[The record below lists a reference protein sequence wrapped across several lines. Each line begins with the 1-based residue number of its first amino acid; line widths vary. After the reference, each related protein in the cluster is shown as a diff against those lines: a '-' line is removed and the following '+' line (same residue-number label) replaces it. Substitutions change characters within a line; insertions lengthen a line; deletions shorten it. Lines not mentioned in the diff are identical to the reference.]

1 MSNSENHQ
9 SSIEITKY
17 PIENDSS
24 NNPPNSEGFL
34 FLELPDLNSLLYLGG
49 SSPDSFGLYLFDI
62 NNSTWLKSS
71 LKGDFLPPM
80 SYFAGWY
87 DSPFLFIHG
96 GKSFQKGENKS
107 FKETYLIDIS
117 TMTIHK
123 LFTIEEPSSRYG
135 HMAIKNNDKQ
145 AYIFGGCNIG
155 KKSERYL
162 NDLHKMEYKNISVIT
177 GDNANVNGASWIVN
191 IQTKGDKPPGRKGYS
206 MMFAESINSLIIYGG
221 ELKDNKISD
230 DGIYLYNVDDKEYKK
245 INIKGSDLL
254 GFRAYHSMQLND
266 TNNKIYIIGGIDNNK
281 NVLSDI
287 IEIEVKDKENISL
300 QKYEG
305 NEILGKRY
313 NHKGCNIFFRG
324 DNENDLLYH
333 ILILGGKKSE
343 NELYDNSLIDIFIKD
358 DENINNNNNENIK
371 EEEIEEN
378 MNKLI
383 NKKENN
389 LYDNDENNINNL
401 PLKLNNDFNQEKNN
415 NSIPLSNSNSNRT
428 IYSNHNNDNYNNN
441 ITNNKS
447 DNINNDIN
455 NINNINIKQKSNIN
469 EYHLNI
475 NKKAKLDN
483 LIKLQKD
490 YIEKYKKYQKIN
502 EEYYLNRTK
511 LDELNI
517 KELTKKILEK
527 NYKNKKSEK
536 NMKLDKIKG
545 EIFTLQKKLKEI
557 KNYNELINQYMNLY
571 KQRFCYLSDFLG
583 NYIEDITNLDNLL
596 MEFGPN
602 MPGLNYDVFWNK
614 RKKYQMQVVS
624 LFKDIKKFN
633 FFEKNIWDEIRNKR
647 NNSEGFNDNN
657 SYRNTVQK
665 VNKKEETLNM
675 NEI

>member
-1 MSNSENHQ
+1 MSNISNNQ
-9 SSIEITKY
+9 SPIEITNY
-17 PIENDSS
+17 PIESS
-24 NNPPNSEGFL
+24 STNNPPSNSEGFL

-49 SSPDSFGLYLFDI
+49 STPDSFGLYLFDI
-62 NNSTWLKSS
+62 NNSTWVKSS

-80 SYFAGWY
+80 NYFSGWY

-96 GKSFQKGENKS
+96 GKSLQKGENKS

-191 IQTKGDKPPGRKGYS
+191 IQTKGEKPPGRKGYS

-221 ELKDNKISD
+221 ELKDKKIND

-245 INIKGSDLL
+245 INLKGSDLL

-281 NVLSDI
+281 NVLNDI
-287 IEIEVKDKENISL
+287 IEIEVKDKSNIDVK
-300 QKYEG
+300 KYEG
-305 NEILGKRY
+305 NDILGKRY

-324 DNENDLLYH
+324 DNENELLYH

-343 NELYDNSLIDIFIKD
+343 NEFYDNSLIDIFIKD
-358 DENINNNNNENIK
+358 ENMSNNNDEIK

-378 MNKLI
+378 MNKVI
-383 NKKENN
+383 NNKENN
-389 LYDNDENNINNL
+389 LYDNDDGGDIGNNEIENNINNL
-401 PLKLNNDFNQEKNN
+401 PLKLPNDFNQENKGV
-415 NSIPLSNSNSNRT
+415 IPLSNSNSNRT
-428 IYSNHNNDNYNNN
+428 IYSNHNNNYN
-441 ITNNKS
+441 
-447 DNINNDIN
+447 INEKIN
-455 NINNINIKQKSNIN
+455 QNIN
-469 EYHLNI
+469 EYHINI
-475 NKKAKLDN
+475 NKKLKLDN
-483 LIKLQKD
+483 LIKLQKE
-490 YIEKYKKYQKIN
+490 YIEKYKKYQRIN
-502 EEYYLNRTK
+502 EEYYSNRNKLN
-511 LDELNI
+511 ELNI
-517 KELTKKILEK
+517 KELTKKILEQK
-527 NYKNKKSEK
+527 VKNKTDEKS
-536 NMKLDKIKG
+536 MKLDKIKG
-545 EIFTLQKKLKEI
+545 EIFTLQKKLKES

-571 KQRFCYLSDFLG
+571 KQRYCYLSDFLS
-583 NYIEDITNLDNLL
+583 NYIEDITKLDNLL
-596 MEFGPN
+596 MEYGQN
-602 MPGLNYDVFWNK
+602 IQGLNYEVFWNK
-614 RKKYQMQVVS
+614 RKKYQMEVIN
-624 LFKDIKKFN
+624 LFKDIKKYN
-633 FFEKNIWDEIRNKR
+633 FFEKNLWDEIKNKK
-647 NNSEGFNDNN
+647 NYSETFNENN

-665 VNKKEETLNM
+665 VNKKEETVNM

>member
-1 MSNSENHQ
+1 MSNISNNQ
-9 SSIEITKY
+9 SPIEITNY
-17 PIENDSS
+17 PIESS
-24 NNPPNSEGFL
+24 STNNPPSNSEGFL

-49 SSPDSFGLYLFDI
+49 STPDSFGLYLFDI
-62 NNSTWLKSS
+62 NNSTWVKSS

-80 SYFAGWY
+80 NYFSGWY

-96 GKSFQKGENKS
+96 GKSLQKGENKS

-191 IQTKGDKPPGRKGYS
+191 IQTKGEKPPGRKGYT
-206 MMFAESINSLIIYGG
+206 MMYAESINSLIIYGG
-221 ELKDNKISD
+221 ELKDKKIND

-245 INIKGSDLL
+245 INLKGSDLL

-281 NVLSDI
+281 NVLNDI
-287 IEIEVKDKENISL
+287 IEIEVKDKSNIDVK
-300 QKYEG
+300 KYEG
-305 NEILGKRY
+305 NDILGKRY

-324 DNENDLLYH
+324 DNENELLYH

-343 NELYDNSLIDIFIKD
+343 IEFYDNSLIDIFIKD
-358 DENINNNNNENIK
+358 ENMSNNNDEIK

-378 MNKLI
+378 MNKVI
-383 NKKENN
+383 NNKENN
-389 LYDNDENNINNL
+389 LYDNDDGGDIGNNEIENNINNL
-401 PLKLNNDFNQEKNN
+401 PLKLPNDFNQENKGV
-415 NSIPLSNSNSNRT
+415 IPLSNSNSNRT
-428 IYSNHNNDNYNNN
+428 IYSNHNNNYN
-441 ITNNKS
+441 
-447 DNINNDIN
+447 INEKIN
-455 NINNINIKQKSNIN
+455 QNIN
-469 EYHLNI
+469 EYHINI
-475 NKKAKLDN
+475 NKKLKLDN
-483 LIKLQKD
+483 LIKLQKE

-502 EEYYLNRTK
+502 EEYYSNRNKLN
-511 LDELNI
+511 ELNI
-517 KELTKKILEK
+517 KELTKKILEQK
-527 NYKNKKSEK
+527 VKNKTDEKS
-536 NMKLDKIKG
+536 MKLDKIKG
-545 EIFTLQKKLKEI
+545 EIFTLQKKLKES

-571 KQRFCYLSDFLG
+571 KQRYCYLSDFLS
-583 NYIEDITNLDNLL
+583 NYIEDITKLDNLL
-596 MEFGPN
+596 MEYGQN
-602 MPGLNYDVFWNK
+602 IQGLNYEVFWNK
-614 RKKYQMQVVS
+614 RKKYQMEVIN
-624 LFKDIKKFN
+624 LFKDIKKYN
-633 FFEKNIWDEIRNKR
+633 FFEKNLWDEIKNKK
-647 NNSEGFNDNN
+647 NYSETFNENN

-665 VNKKEETLNM
+665 VNKKEETVNM

>member
-1 MSNSENHQ
+1 MSNNQ
-9 SSIEITKY
+9 TTLEITKY
-17 PIENDSS
+17 PIENTSS
-24 NNPPNSEGFL
+24 NNPPSNSEGFL

-49 SSPDSFGLYLFDI
+49 STPDSFGLYIFDI
-62 NNSTWLKSS
+62 NNSTWVKSS

-80 SYFAGWY
+80 NYFSGWY

-96 GKSFQKGENKS
+96 GKSIQKGENKS

-221 ELKDNKISD
+221 ELKDNKIND

-245 INIKGSDLL
+245 INLKGSDLL

-281 NVLSDI
+281 KVLSDI
-287 IEIEVKDKENISL
+287 IEIEVKDKANIAVKKL
-300 QKYEG
+300 EG
-305 NEILGKRY
+305 NDILGKRY

-343 NELYDNSLIDIFIKD
+343 NEFYDNSLIDIFIK
-358 DENINNNNNENIK
+358 ENNNNKNNENIK
-371 EEEIEEN
+371 EEIEEN
-378 MNKLI
+378 MGQILN
-383 NKKENN
+383 NKENN
-389 LYDNDENNINNL
+389 LYDNDNNDVEKKENLNDFQNF
-401 PLKLNNDFNQEKNN
+401 PLKITNDFNQDKNN
-415 NSIPLSNSNSNRT
+415 TISLSNSNSNRT
-428 IYSNHNNDNYNNN
+428 IYSNHNY
-441 ITNNKS
+441 
-447 DNINNDIN
+447 NDIN
-455 NINNINIKQKSNIN
+455 NINNIKQNSKN
-469 EYHLNI
+469 EYYINV
-475 NKKAKLDN
+475 NKKSKLDN
-483 LIKLQKD
+483 LITLQKE
-490 YIEKYKKYQKIN
+490 YIEKYKKYQKIT
-502 EEYYLNRTK
+502 EEYYLNKNK
-511 LDELNI
+511 LKELNNT
-517 KELTKKILEK
+517 ELTKKILEN
-527 NYKNKKSEK
+527 NYKMKKEEK
-536 NMKLDKIKG
+536 SMKLDKIKG
-545 EIFTLQKKLKEI
+545 EIFTLQKKLKEN

-571 KQRFCYLSDFLG
+571 KQRYCYLSDFLS
-583 NYIEDITNLDNLL
+583 NYIEDITRLDNIL
-596 MEFGPN
+596 MECGPN
-602 MPGLNYDVFWNK
+602 IQGLNYEVLWNK
-614 RKKYQMQVVS
+614 RKKYQIQVVN
-624 LFKDIKKFN
+624 LFKDIQKYN
-633 FFEKNIWDEIRNKR
+633 FFEKNLWEEIKNKR
-647 NNSEGFNDNN
+647 NSYELYNDNNN

-665 VNKKEETLNM
+665 VNKKED
-675 NEI
+675 IK

>member
-1 MSNSENHQ
+1 MSNSQNNQ
-9 SSIEITKY
+9 SQLEITQY
-17 PIENDSS
+17 PIENISS
-24 NNPPNSEGFL
+24 PNSPQNSDGIL

-80 SYFAGWY
+80 NYFAGWY

-96 GKSFQKGENKS
+96 GKSLQSEEKKS

-155 KKSERYL
+155 KKNERYL

-230 DGIYLYNVDDKEYKK
+230 NGIYLYNVDDKEYKK
-245 INIKGSDLL
+245 INLKGNDLL
-254 GFRAYHSMQLND
+254 GFRAYHSMQFND

-281 NVLSDI
+281 NVLNDI
-287 IEIEVKDKENISL
+287 IEIEVKDTDNISL
-300 QKYEG
+300 KKYEG
-305 NEILGKRY
+305 NDILGKRY

-324 DNENDLLYH
+324 EDENDLLYH
-333 ILILGGKKSE
+333 ILIFGGKK
-343 NELYDNSLIDIFIKD
+343 NEKEFYDNSLIDIFIKEE
-358 DENINNNNNENIK
+358 ENDKKENENIRD
-371 EEEIEEN
+371 EEIEEN
-378 MNKLI
+378 MNKLL
-383 NKKENN
+383 NNKENN
-389 LYDNDENNINNL
+389 LYDNDENNINGI
-401 PLKLNNDFNQEKNN
+401 PIKLNNEINLDKNN
-415 NSIPLSNSNSNRT
+415 NSIPLSNNNSNRT
-428 IYSNHNNDNYNNN
+428 IYSNHNNDNNNYNNN
-441 ITNNKS
+441 KLEK
-447 DNINNDIN
+447 INN
-455 NINNINIKQKSNIN
+455 NINNLNIKKKSDIN
-469 EYHLNI
+469 EYHINI

-483 LIKLQKD
+483 LIKLQKE
-490 YIEKYKKYQKIN
+490 YIEKYKKYQKIK

-511 LDELNI
+511 LDELNT

-527 NYKNKKSEK
+527 NYKNKTDEK

-545 EIFTLQKKLKEI
+545 EIFTLQKKLKES
-557 KNYNELINQYMNLY
+557 KNYNELVNQYMNLY
-571 KQRFCYLSDFLG
+571 KHRFCYISDFLI
-583 NYIEDITNLDNLL
+583 NYIEDITRLDNIL
-596 MEFGPN
+596 MEYGVN
-602 MPGLNYDVFWNK
+602 IPGLNYEVFWNK
-614 RKKYQMQVVS
+614 RKKYQMQVAN
-624 LFKDIKKFN
+624 LFKEIQKYN
-633 FFEKNIWDEIRNKR
+633 FFEKNLFEEIKNKK
-647 NNSEGFNDNN
+647 NISDGFNDN
-657 SYRNTVQK
+657 SFRNTVQK